1 MSETLRN
8 LQYLKTLKNQRAQ
21 KMDEVREIDSQIS
34 HLRKNPT
41 DKLTNDLLVYQYNKK
56 KEILKQD
63 ISSIDK
69 EIYRLNANLENFD
82 TSVLDDSQLQEFY
95 EEIVE
100 LHPVEEVVEEPA
112 VEEPPV
118 TIEKKENNFKALIK
132 SFFDTRKLIVC
143 GLSCLALLWVFFT
156 CDRLNLLGVFNKYT
170 RFKFFSFLLL
180 GIFVLT
186 VSSVYAYKDINKK
199 PLGAFSDYFMLV
211 CLVLSLGTI
220 VLDFIQSTQFKLLLA
235 MALAVYSLVYFVFRL
250 ALYGKDI
257 KQTLAKKSRVV
268 NYYYDLFS
276 KYPLIVLAMLFI
288 VSLSVLYLSMTLN
301 MVTGWLQSTK
311 GHKPYMIISLII
323 LGLFILYMSALS
335 VIRIK
340 EKETK
345 IIDLYALTVEVVS
358 IEFFF
363 LTRFIATTIGN
374 IFYIIFALLFV
385 SSLALTIYRIIR
397 YKND

>member
-1 MSETLRN
+1 M
-8 LQYLKTLKNQRAQ
+8 
-21 KMDEVREIDSQIS
+21 
-34 HLRKNPT
+34 
-41 DKLTNDLLVYQYNKK
+41 
-56 KEILKQD
+56 
-63 ISSIDK
+63 
-69 EIYRLNANLENFD
+69 
-82 TSVLDDSQLQEFY
+82 
-95 EEIVE
+95 
-100 LHPVEEVVEEPA
+100 
-112 VEEPPV
+112 
-118 TIEKKENNFKALIK
+118 
-132 SFFDTRKLIVC
+132 
-143 GLSCLALLWVFFT
+143 FFT

-186 VSSVYAYKDINKK
+186 VSSVYAYKDIDKK
-199 PLGAFSDYFMLV
+199 PFGAFSDYFMLV

-220 VLDFIQSTQFKLLLA
+220 VLDFIQSTQFKLFLA
-235 MALAVYSLVYFVFRL
+235 IALAVYSLVYFVFRL
-250 ALYGKDI
+250 TLYGKDI

-323 LGLFILYMSALS
+323 IGLFILYMSALS

-345 IIDLYALTVEVVS
+345 IIDLYALIVEVVS

-363 LTRFIATTIGN
+363 LTRVISTTIGI
-374 IFYIIFALLFV
+374 IFYVIFALLFAL
-385 SSLALTIYRIIR
+385 SLALTIYRIIK